1 MLRARRAEA
10 SAAFVV
16 GRSTAAVIDLD
27 AMSTSAVNS
36 TFSAMP
42 SSSRTKTSNG
52 VESICISSPGA
63 IAACSNHSW
72 RGPGQLVPGQRRNDH
87 AGG

>member
-1 MLRARRAEA
+1 M
-10 SAAFVV
+10 
-16 GRSTAAVIDLD
+16 IDLD

-42 SSSRTKTSNG
+42 SSSRTNTSNG

-63 IAACSNHSW
+63 IAGTSPNGPAGRASNERRVLAEPVACVPTANLSN
-72 RGPGQLVPGQRRNDH
+72 RR
-87 AGG
+87 